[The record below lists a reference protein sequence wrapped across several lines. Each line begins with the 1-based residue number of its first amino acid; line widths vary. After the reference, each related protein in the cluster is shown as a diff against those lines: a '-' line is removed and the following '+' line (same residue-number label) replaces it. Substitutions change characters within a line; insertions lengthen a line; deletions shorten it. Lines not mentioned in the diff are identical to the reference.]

1 MSQDCLHLLN
11 IVTRLFTSICF
22 LFKSQPYTVFKFCK
36 AKISFFPW
44 CLGQISISCLQIDH
58 FKGLWGITHSL
69 MCTVKLTF
77 PQRWAHFHRGG
88 HISTEVGTFPERW
101 AHFHRGGHIST
112 EVGTFPQ
119 RWALPLYLRYHN
131 DSNQEGVIALIPTKL
146 RNRKKIVR
154 CINWLATATGPH
166 TVFCRESMVL

>member
-77 PQRWAHFHRGG
+77 PQRWA
-88 HISTEVGTFPERW
+88 P
-101 AHFHRGGHIST
+101 FHRGGHIST

-119 RWALPLYLRYHN
+119 RWVHFQRGGHISIIKTLPYTLSL
-131 DSNQEGVIALIPTKL
+131 
-146 RNRKKIVR
+146 RKKLPNIENNKSKRGGHIYVTKTLY
-154 CINWLATATGPH
+154 CIFHLLSLRTK
-166 TVFCRESMVL
+166 